1 MARVVFITPRLSK
14 VPCVFPLPEI
24 FAVCIVGHAD
34 LLSNSSNPAG
44 LRMHEQRS
52 GITATDNWV
61 GIGDWIFM
69 HFRPL
74 NLPFI
79 DEKNNLISLSYF
91 FKRRGKLQYIVV
103 PLTSVSEVWPSDPV
117 WAYEIFL
124 NVGIG
129 VPLKV
134 IQKND
139 QSGLVVINSVTYR
152 LVQAY
157 SFTATVLLLCL
168 HS

>member
-1 MARVVFITPRLSK
+1 MESITVLFDDPIFLEQFTK
-14 VPCVFPLPEI
+14 TLLII
-24 FAVCIVGHAD
+24 FAVCFVGHAD

-91 FKRRGKLQYIVV
+91 FKRRGKLQYMVV
-103 PLTSVSEVWPSDPV
+103 PLTSVSEVWPSDPIG
-117 WAYEIFL
+117 AYEIL
-124 NVGIG
+124 LSVGIG

-134 IQKND
+134 VKKND
-139 QSGLVVINSVTYR
+139 QSGFVVINLSV
-152 LVQAY
+152 
-157 SFTATVLLLCL
+157 ATLL
-168 HS
+168 SVYNG